1 MNIRQLSSIILS
13 IIFITAGACSKD
25 DPAPPIDDTMPTTVA
40 FNEINATG
48 NPDWIELYN
57 YGNEDVDLQGF
68 VVYDREE
75 AKYTLPSGYIMEPG
89 DFLILNCDDQGV
101 GLNMPFKLTSLGETI
116 TILSPGG
123 QVLDRV
129 TFPPLENGQTYAR
142 FPDGSGAWAVTGFET
157 KNKTNGTGPVSFF
170 KSYAYT
176 PEIPMV
182 GDNISFSLEI
192 SGGANVASIQL
203 LYAVDN
209 GSFQTINMTSG
220 NNSNYSGTIPALTSD
235 GELDYY
241 FKLTDNGGNVVL
253 LPADALDDPYDLT
266 ITSGAVPNLVIN
278 EFMASNSSTIADANG
293 EFDDWIEIYN
303 AGATAVDMGRFYF
316 SDSEEPF
323 DDRIPGNAP
332 DKTTIQP
339 GGYLIFWADSDTEQG
354 PNHLKFKLSADGESI
369 SLYYKDGRL
378 IDSRVFGAQ
387 TTDVSEGRSPDGS
400 NNWVKFNTPT
410 PGASNQ

>member
-1 MNIRQLSSIILS
+1 M
-13 IIFITAGACSKD
+13 TVGACSSD
-25 DPAPPIDDTMPTTVA
+25 DPTPPIDDTKPTTVA

-57 YGNEDVDLQGF
+57 YGEEDVDLQGF

-75 AKYTLPSGYIMEPG
+75 AKYTLPAGNTMKPG

-129 TFPPLENGQTYAR
+129 TFPALENGQTYAR

-170 KSYAYT
+170 KSYSFT

-192 SGGANVASIQL
+192 SDGANVASIQL

-209 GSFQTINMTSG
+209 GSYQTINMTSG
-220 NNSNYSGTIPALTSD
+220 NNVNYNGTIPALSVD
-235 GELDYY
+235 GDLDYY
-241 FKLTDNGGNVVL
+241 FKLNDNGGNVVL
-253 LPADALDDPYDLT
+253 LPADAIDDPFDLT
-266 ITSGAVPNLVIN
+266 ITSGAVPNLLIN

-303 AGATAVDMGRFYF
+303 PGPIAVDMGRFYF

-332 DKTTIQP
+332 DKTIIQP

-354 PNHLKFKLSADGESI
+354 PNHLKYNLSADGESI

-378 IDSRVFGAQ
+378 IDTHTFGEQ

>member
-1 MNIRQLSSIILS
+1 MSIRQLTSLFSG
-13 IIFITAGACSKD
+13 IIFIAAGACSKD
-25 DPAPPIDDTMPTTVA
+25 DPKPPVDDTMPATVA

-57 YGNEDVDLQGF
+57 YGEEDVDLQGF

-89 DFLILNCDDQGV
+89 DFLILICDDQGV
-101 GLNMPFKLTSLGETI
+101 DLNMPFKLTSLGETI
-116 TILSPGG
+116 TIQSPGG

-129 TFPPLENGQTYAR
+129 TFPAMENGQTYAR

-157 KNKTNGTGPVSFF
+157 KNKTNGNGPVSFF
-170 KSYAYT
+170 KSYSYT

-182 GDNISFSLEI
+182 GDDVSFSLEI
-192 SGGANVASIQL
+192 SDGANIASIQL
-203 LYAVDN
+203 LYAVDD
-209 GSFQTINMTSG
+209 GSYQTINMTSG
-220 NNSNYSGTIPALTSD
+220 NNTNYSGIIPALSSD
-235 GELDYY
+235 GELDFY
-241 FKLTDNGGNVVL
+241 FKLTDNSGNVVL
-253 LPADALDDPYDLT
+253 LPEDALDDPNDLT
-266 ITSGAVPNLVIN
+266 ITSGDVPNLVIN
-278 EFMASNSSTIADANG
+278 EFMASNSATFADPFG

-303 AGATAVDMGRFYF
+303 PGATAVDMGRFYF
-316 SDSEEPF
+316 SDSEDPF
-323 DDRIPGNAP
+323 DDRIPGDAP
-332 DKTTIQP
+332 GETTIQP

-354 PNHLKFKLSADGESI
+354 PNHLKFRLSASGESI

-378 IDSRVFGAQ
+378 IDTRTFGTQ

-400 NNWVKFNTPT
+400 SNWVKFNTPT